1 MQYERNKSFVR
12 FEARPMVGKI
22 TLILRVKDLK
32 LQGKRLKF
40 LL

>member
-1 MQYERNKSFVR
+1 MQEERNKSFVR
-12 FEARPMVGKI
+12 CEAWPMVGKI

-32 LQGKRLKF
+32 LQGKRSKF